1 MLKIKLC
8 CIIYVMKPE
17 EGQEEPILEEKKNS
31 FWDFFK
37 FTIMAVVIV
46 FLFRTWVAQPFI
58 VSGSSME
65 PTFQNGNYLIVDE
78 ISYRFHGPEK
88 GDVIIFRYPRDP
100 SKFFIKRVA
109 YLPGETVE
117 INGEKRV
124 LGENEYYVLGDNSPQ
139 SSDSRYWG
147 TLNKDLVVGRA
158 FLRLWPITK
167 LDILPGSNY

>member
-1 MLKIKLC
+1 
-8 CIIYVMKPE
+8 
-17 EGQEEPILEEKKNS
+17 
-31 FWDFFK
+31 
-37 FTIMAVVIV
+37 
-46 FLFRTWVAQPFI
+46 
-58 VSGSSME
+58 
-65 PTFQNGNYLIVDE
+65 
-78 ISYRFHGPEK
+78 

>member
-1 MLKIKLC
+1 
-8 CIIYVMKPE
+8 MKPE